1 MTKGQLAYLSYLL
14 RLWRASGGD
23 SHLWRASLEDP
34 LTGERT
40 GFNDL
45 EALFAFLRTQI
56 EVHPVPGGK
65 PGDREKVN

>member
-1 MTKGQLAYLSYLL
+1 MATGQLAYLSYLL

-40 GFNDL
+40 GFSDL
-45 EALFAFLRTQI
+45 EALIAFLLIQI
-56 EVHPVPGGK
+56 EEHPLPGGE
-65 PGDREKVN
+65 PGDRGKVN

>member
-1 MTKGQLAYLSYLL
+1 MATGQLAYLSYLL

-40 GFNDL
+40 GFSDL
-45 EALFAFLRTQI
+45 EALIAFLLTRI
-56 EVHPVPGGK
+56 EEHPLPGGE
-65 PGDREKVN
+65 PGDRGKVN